1 MRSDSLKEGP
11 KCAPKRALLK
21 ALGLTDAEIKR
32 PFVAVVN
39 SASDYIP
46 GHKHLR
52 EIGEAVKAGI
62 RSAGGVPFEF
72 HTIGVCDG
80 LAMNHKGM
88 KYSLCSRELIAD
100 SIEVM
105 LTAHPLDAV
114 VFIPNC
120 DKIVP
125 GMLLAACRMNLPSV
139 FVSGGPMLPGEFRGE
154 RIGFSELSEA
164 VGSYAAGKMSE
175 ADLSEMEDAAC
186 PGCGSC
192 SGMYT
197 ANSMNCLTEAIG
209 MALPGNGTI
218 PAVYAARIRLAKEAG
233 ERIMELYKQGLKPSD
248 ILTEKAFTNALRS
261 EMALGCS
268 TNSVLHLTAIAYEMG
283 VPLDMDTIDK
293 VSRATPQICKLN
305 PAGKIFITDLNQV
318 GGIPAVMK
326 ELSKQNL
333 IHLDIPTVKG
343 TVRERI
349 QNAREADGT
358 IIHTVENPLRKDG
371 GIAILKGNIAPEG
384 AVVKQGAVAPEM
396 MQHTGPARCF
406 DSEEEASDAILGGQI
421 KEGDVVVIRYEG
433 PKGGPGM
440 REMLA
445 PTSALEG
452 IGLGSSVALIT
463 DGRFS
468 GATRGAAVGH
478 VSPEAAAGGTIAL
491 IHDGDLVNVDIV
503 NRQLTLQVSD
513 DELAKRRAEWK
524 APKQE
529 LAGYAKRYASLV
541 TSGSRGAVFEK

>member
-1 MRSDSLKEGP
+1 MKPKIPLFILVFAVILGLGLIGCQKARSDAQL
-11 KCAPKRALLK
+11 
-21 ALGLTDAEIKR
+21 AEDI
-32 PFVAVVN
+32 
-39 SASDYIP
+39 
-46 GHKHLR
+46 H
-52 EIGEAVKAGI
+52 
-62 RSAGGVPFEF
+62 
-72 HTIGVCDG
+72 
-80 LAMNHKGM
+80 
-88 KYSLCSRELIAD
+88 
-100 SIEVM
+100 
-105 LTAHPLDAV
+105 
-114 VFIPNC
+114 
-120 DKIVP
+120 
-125 GMLLAACRMNLPSV
+125 
-139 FVSGGPMLPGEFRGE
+139 
-154 RIGFSELSEA
+154 
-164 VGSYAAGKMSE
+164 
-175 ADLSEMEDAAC
+175 
-186 PGCGSC
+186 
-192 SGMYT
+192 
-197 ANSMNCLTEAIG
+197 
-209 MALPGNGTI
+209 
-218 PAVYAARIRLAKEAG
+218 AK
-233 ERIMELYKQGLKPSD
+233 
-248 ILTEKAFTNALRS
+248 
-261 EMALGCS
+261 
-268 TNSVLHLTAIAYEMG
+268 V
-283 VPLDMDTIDK
+283 
-293 VSRATPQICKLN
+293 N

-333 IHLDIPTVKG
+333 INLDIPTVKG

-349 QNAREADGT
+349 QNAKEADGT

-478 VSPEAAAGGTIAL
+478 VSPEAAAGGNIAL
-491 IHDGDLVNVDIV
+491 IHDGDLVNVDII

-513 DELAKRRAEWK
+513 EELAKRRAEWK

-529 LAGYAKRYASLV
+529 LTGYAKRYASLV